1 MLADVKPVGVGLDVR
16 LDVMSLPAAWDLSYL
31 SLQLR
36 YLVEQVENFLLLLV
50 QLVLLHALSQLLV
63 YSFQCVLV
71 RVQLNLFY
79 RDVSLL
85 ILQLGI
91 HYI

>member
-1 MLADVKPVGVGLDVR
+1 
-16 LDVMSLPAAWDLSYL
+16 MSLSAAWDLSYL

-36 YLVEQVENFLLLLV
+36 YLVEQVENFFLFLV
-50 QLVLLHALSQLLV
+50 KLVLLHALSQLLV
-63 YSFQCVLV
+63 YSFQGVLV
-71 RVQLNLFY
+71 RVQLNLFH